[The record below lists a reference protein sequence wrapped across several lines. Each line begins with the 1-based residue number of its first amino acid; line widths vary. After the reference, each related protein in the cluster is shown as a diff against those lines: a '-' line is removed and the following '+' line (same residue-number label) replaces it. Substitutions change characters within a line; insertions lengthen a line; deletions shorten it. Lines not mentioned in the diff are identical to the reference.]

1 MYQTHQIVLKFSDGK
16 IPTYLAEIT
25 WVIMRPLLP
34 FLERNAMFIKVL
46 FHTVLTLAT
55 GGLWLLVLIIYAILK
70 K

>member
-1 MYQTHQIVLKFSDGK
+1 MYQAYQIVANFSDGK
-16 IPTYLAEIT
+16 IPTYLAENT
-25 WVIMRPLLP
+25 WIIMRPLLP

-55 GGLWLLVLIIYAILK
+55 GGLWLLGLIIYSILK